1 MASEMRASMSDF
13 GVEASDGHGG
23 PWVRR
28 RTWQRLRKVSMVN
41 DRALEA
47 ARRVTEPWA
56 SQTLNLPKNSIWEKK
71 KKKKRLPISILSCNK
86 DF

>member
-13 GVEASDGHGG
+13 GVEANDGHGG

-28 RTWQRLRKVSMVN
+28 RTWQRLRKVFMVN

-56 SQTLNLPKNSIWEKK
+56 SQTLNLPNNSIWEKK
-71 KKKKRLPISILSCNK
+71 KKKTANK
-86 DF
+86 HSLM